1 MQQNS
6 IISIQSLVSYGYVGN
21 SIASFAIRLHGIE
34 VVILPTVLLS
44 THAEDNVYYGEVIT
58 PELFSLLIKGV
69 KEIDLCQKSKYLITG
84 YINTKELIDISSSF
98 IKYYKQ
104 VNPTALYVYDPVF
117 GDTRANGLY
126 IEEDVAHYSLDH
138 LLELA
143 DIITP
148 NHFEIEFI
156 LQRKISTQ
164 KDLQQSVLSH
174 ALLKEK
180 TIVLTGAVLE
190 DTPEDILE
198 VIVVRQGEVYRFKTS
213 FVHLQA
219 VGTGDLFASVLTSQ
233 LHQGKDILQ
242 ATEKAVDFVTQVL
255 LNVQKN
261 NELQL
266 SSKAIMQSLSFLD

>member
-44 THAEDNVYYGEVIT
+44 THAEDNVYYGQVIT

-69 KEIDLCQKSKYLITG
+69 KEIDLCQKSKHLITG

-104 VNPTALYVYDPVF
+104 VSPEAVYVYDPVF

-126 IEEDVAHYSLDH
+126 IEKEVAHYSLDH

-156 LQRKISTQ
+156 LQSKISTEQ
-164 KDLQQSVLSH
+164 DLQQSVLSDEI
-174 ALLKEK
+174 LKDK

-190 DTPEDILE
+190 DTPKDTLE
-198 VIVVRQGEVYRFKTS
+198 VIVIKQGKLHRFKTS
-213 FVHLQA
+213 FVDLQA

-242 ATEKAVDFVTQVL
+242 ATEKAVNFVTQVL

-261 NELQL
+261 QQSQL
-266 SSKAIMQSLSFLD
+266 SSKAIMQSLDFLI